1 MKSEN
6 ILHDKSKA
14 FAIRIVKLYKY
25 LTTNDNPCMREF
37 VLSKQILRSGTSIG
51 ANTRES
57 RRAQSNA
64 DFITK
69 LHIAFKE
76 AEETAYWLEILHAK
90 EYITD
95 AMFESLNNDCEE
107 LIKLLSSIIKSSKQR
122 SPLNS

>member
-37 VLSKQILRSGTSIG
+37 
-51 ANTRES
+51 
-57 RRAQSNA
+57 
-64 DFITK
+64 FITK

-76 AEETAYWLEILHAK
+76 AEETAYWLEILHAT